1 MNLPLELIIL
11 IINFLIPPN
20 PPIAFPASDPVT
32 KTLLSL
38 TRVSKSISK
47 VAKGLLLK
55 HCLYIDRG
63 DRLRI
68 LSLRNRGRIL
78 TPNLI
83 LSLCKDDWEDEPLIA
98 WFFIFTSLSM
108 SMRSSLTRFVL
119 CTGDM
124 WVCSNGVKLHEWLL
138 RRALARLTKIEDFC
152 SIDCDIRCIPESLQ
166 SGTETAPRW
175 INLRRLALAQS
186 ELACDKFVETLSQ
199 LPNLT
204 HLVLVDPIFPEPSGS
219 SDDELSDSDSQVI
232 LPRLQRLVLVVD
244 DDEYEALVDW
254 LCEQDNFLG
263 WLWHARLSGAR
274 LAQQPGSKYILRLY
288 SSGGLTYRLR
298 DTRKWFLRHA
308 TAGNIWDLE
317 EGTYYL

>member
-11 IINFLIPPN
+11 IINFVIPPN

-55 HCLYIDRG
+55 HCLCIDG
-63 DRLRI
+63 EDRLRMI
-68 LSLRNRGRIL
+68 SLNNRGRISA
-78 TPNLI
+78 PNLI
-83 LSLCKDDWEDEPLIA
+83 LSLCKEDWEDEPFIA
-98 WFFIFTSLSM
+98 RFFTTLSKK
-108 SMRSSLTRFVL
+108 MRSSLTRFVL

-124 WVCSNGVKLHEWLL
+124 WDCSNGVKLHEWLL

-152 SIDCDIRCIPESLQ
+152 SIDCDISCIPESLQ
-166 SGTETAPRW
+166 SATKRTPRW
-175 INLRRLALAQS
+175 INLRRLALAES
-186 ELACDKFVETLSQ
+186 ELACDKFVKTLSQ

-204 HLVLVDPIFPEPSGS
+204 HLVLVDPIIPEPSGS

-232 LPRLQRLVLVVD
+232 LPRLQRLVLVVHD
-244 DDEYEALVDW
+244 DDYEALVDW

-263 WLWHARLSGAR
+263 WLWHARQGSSH
-274 LAQQPGSKYILRLY
+274 LAQRPGCIYILRLY
-288 SSGGLTYRLR
+288 SSGGQRYRSW

-308 TAGNIWDLE
+308 AAGDIWDLE